1 LTAGHPKPRQDPQLH
16 GYDGRLT
23 PGLIDRAR
31 AAVPELPTP
40 ALVRIREL
48 LEAALATD
56 GDGGEEG
63 RRALAELAR
72 ALRGGA

>member
-1 LTAGHPKPRQDPQLH
+1 M
-16 GYDGRLT
+16 
-23 PGLIDRAR
+23 
-31 AAVPELPTP
+31 PELPTP